1 MSTPEERLQ
10 RSVEEFCDLLDRMR
24 FTGASQV
31 AEVQQ
36 LQILVEKYPVQ
47 TRYFLDCR
55 CQTAPV
61 DRDVVSVPG
70 KHRS

>member
-1 MSTPEERLQ
+1 MNTPEERLQ
-10 RSVEEFCDLLDRMR
+10 RSVEEFCDMLDRLR

-36 LQILVEKYPVQ
+36 LQILIEKYPVQ
-47 TRYFLDCR
+47 ARYFLDCR
-55 CQTAPV
+55 CQPALT
-61 DRDVVSVPG
+61 DRAAASAPG